1 MAKRIQKVNVKNAI
15 EKRTQFLN
23 DTLLNISLVNA
34 IHISIGNSKM
44 GPIPSFSVL
53 PFLTCTNCKGCSGYC
68 YAAKGN
74 FNFPRNINALAE
86 NTALLMKNPAFVEHE
101 INKFLNQGTI
111 IYKYFRFNVAGDIG
125 GKVEENYFP
134 MILRIS
140 KKNPWTRF
148 LMFTKNYRL
157 VNEYIENG
165 GQIPENL
172 QIVFS
177 KWDNIPID
185 NPHNLPIAIVKVNE
199 NTAIPDGAFHCS
211 GDCANCLKC
220 WLIEAGKIVYFDL
233 H

>member
-1 MAKRIQKVNVKNAI
+1 MAKKIARVNTKNAI
-15 EKRTQFLN
+15 EKRTQVLN
-23 DTLLNISLVNA
+23 EVLEDMSIINE
-34 IHISIGNSKM
+34 IHVSIGNSKM

-53 PFLTCTNCKGCSGYC
+53 PFLTCTNCHGCGGFC
-68 YAAKGN
+68 YAAKGR
-74 FNFPRNINALAE
+74 FNMPKNIRGLAE

-134 MILRIS
+134 MILRIAN
-140 KKNPWTRF
+140 KNPWTRF
-148 LMFTKNYRL
+148 LFFTKNYRL
-157 VNEYIENG
+157 VNEYLNKAG
-165 GQIPENL
+165 KLPENL

-177 KWDNIPID
+177 KWDNIPIE
-185 NPHNLPIAIVKVNE
+185 NPHNLPVAIVKIND
-199 NTAIPDGAFHCS
+199 NTEIPAGSFHCS

-220 WLIEAGKIVYFDL
+220 WLIEDGKTVYFDL